1 MVLRTCQLVKLMNTR
16 IKIQLFA
23 MFKEIAGR
31 KEISQDIC
39 LGTTLGEVLDIL
51 ARKYGKDFEETID
64 KKTGQID
71 VNTLVMLNGQNVRD
85 INLKL
90 KDNDLII
97 ITVPVSGG

>member
-1 MVLRTCQLVKLMNTR
+1 MNAR

-31 KEISQDIC
+31 KEIFQDIQSE
-39 LGTTLGEVLDIL
+39 TTLGEVLNML
-51 ARKYGKDFEETID
+51 ARRYGKDFEETVD

-71 VNTLVMLNGQNVRD
+71 INTLVMINGQNTRD

-90 KDNDLII
+90 KDNDWII
-97 ITVPVSGG
+97 ITVPVGGG